1 MWTSFSSEAR
11 REAHELSS
19 MFSRSHRVFATVAFA
34 LFCWL
39 RAALAVETS
48 LGVST
53 DRLRLR
59 VEGQTWVFESVGGL
73 WSLGRIEVRGVQ
85 VAQPLSRADGFWVGG
100 GEAQR
105 YEVLENSPGEKD
117 LRFFLERGAVTYRL
131 RSADPIPVVHVE
143 LDGPAETTCAFTAS
157 TASAG
162 EHGAW
167 VTRGWVATDADGFE
181 AFIDASNPWVFG
193 HSSAEN
199 VDVGYAFLPQ
209 VKGNLQ
215 RNGRTEQRT
224 GTFFKTTRQPEASA
238 DFRALWQLR
247 MGEKE
252 PKAFAVLFDRDL
264 GGRMSDVC
272 EKYFAGAVDML
283 VDVTNVPRSNFD
295 PEKCLEVMP
304 VRLAAPDAFIPGW
317 GLMMDEFPKASYPFA
332 HDSIWQTPALLAFEG
347 LATGRDWE
355 RNFAGYFL
363 EKTPLEGPD
372 GESFFVRRPGGL
384 TRWGY
389 FATYRDGFAPLDGG
403 SWWQADI
410 LYRTALALNDSKL
423 RHAALDMA
431 LHDLN
436 VKLDLEKMTYPP
448 CWSAILNRV
457 GNDHRDD
464 WFMTPG
470 LAYCA
475 YIAAR
480 VAYPETKD
488 PKYLTVSDRICEW
501 FASLIVPELK
511 LNYLQGNNM
520 HAVFS
525 HYLGLAFLEK
535 YERSHDRRFL
545 NMARDMAWIHIM
557 TACTTAAKDAFGNP
571 LTGTTCVGIRGCID
585 YDCSPNLCQEK
596 DLTFVHLIGPLL
608 DHGSGP
614 AYAKYIALCRL
625 VLDKDSWKSAW
636 TMELRDTNLRT
647 MYDTYARGMANLIY
661 ALNPSDD
668 PWVSAVEKLVSK
680 SDINIGHQR
689 DLVVANGTTQARKA
703 RVNIR
708 FLQPGTYEVLLD
720 GSDLGQKTHQQLAK
734 GLELHMPANS
744 MTRLQVH
751 LLRPDPQVGPCPEVY
766 DSSVTWLSDLAPFAA
781 QRGTGFPEPIY
792 RTDRSFDSTPL
803 GLGGKAFT
811 KGLGCA
817 ANTVLLYELKG
828 EYDRFQA
835 TVGVDASVVAK
846 TNPSPSVFF
855 TVFVDG
861 LLRFE
866 SGPMFTNT
874 PPQDVNVDVRHARML
889 MLLMSCN
896 WDDNGRSEN
905 DHGDWAAARL
915 TGRVRKQPSEL

>member
-1 MWTSFSSEAR
+1 MA
-11 REAHELSS
+11 
-19 MFSRSHRVFATVAFA
+19 
-34 LFCWL
+34 
-39 RAALAVETS
+39 
-48 LGVST
+48 
-53 DRLRLR
+53 
-59 VEGQTWVFESVGGL
+59 
-73 WSLGRIEVRGVQ
+73 
-85 VAQPLSRADGFWVGG
+85 
-100 GEAQR
+100 
-105 YEVLENSPGEKD
+105 
-117 LRFFLERGAVTYRL
+117 
-131 RSADPIPVVHVE
+131 
-143 LDGPAETTCAFTAS
+143 
-157 TASAG
+157 
-162 EHGAW
+162 
-167 VTRGWVATDADGFE
+167 
-181 AFIDASNPWVFG
+181 
-193 HSSAEN
+193 
-199 VDVGYAFLPQ
+199 YAFLPEA
-209 VKGNLQ
+209 NEHIQ

-224 GTFFKTTRQPEASA
+224 GTFFKTERRSEAR
-238 DFRALWQLR
+238 DNFRAVWQWRL
-247 MGEKE
+247 GKEE
-252 PKAFAVLFDRDL
+252 PKAFALLFDSNL

-283 VDVTNVPRSNFD
+283 VGIANVPRSGFD
-295 PEKCLEVMP
+295 PDKCLEVMP
-304 VRLAAPDAFIPGW
+304 IRLAAPDAFIPGW
-317 GLMMDEFPKASYPFA
+317 GVMMDEFPKASYPFA
-332 HDSIWQTPALLAFEG
+332 HDCVWQIPALLAFEG

-355 RNFAGYFL
+355 HNFGRYFL
-363 EKTPLEGPD
+363 EKTPLDGPD
-372 GESFFVRRPGGL
+372 GKAYFVRRPGGL

-410 LYRTALALNDSKL
+410 LYRTALSLNDVKL
-423 RHAALDMA
+423 RQAALDLV

-475 YIAAR
+475 YMAAR
-480 VAYPETKD
+480 IAYPETKD

-501 FASLIVPELK
+501 FAGFIVPELK
-511 LNYLQGNNM
+511 LNHLQGNNM

-525 HYLGLAFLEK
+525 HYLALAFLEK

-557 TACTTAAKDAFGNP
+557 TTCTTAAKDAFGNP
-571 LTGTTCVGIRGCID
+571 LTGTTCVGIRGCVD

-608 DHGSGP
+608 DHVSGP

-680 SDINIGHQR
+680 GDIKVNHER
-689 DLVVANGTTQARKA
+689 DLVVANGTTEPRDALVK
-703 RVNIR
+703 IR
-708 FLQPGTYEVLLD
+708 FLRPGTYQVQLD
-720 GSDLGQKTHQQLAK
+720 GSDLGQITHQQLAE
-734 GLELHMPANS
+734 GLNLHTPANS
-744 MTRLQVH
+744 MERVRVH
-751 LLRPDPQVGPCPEVY
+751 LLRPDPQVASRAEVY
-766 DSSVTWLSDLAPFAA
+766 DSSLTWLSDLAPFAA

-792 RTDRSFDSTPL
+792 QTDRSFDATPL

-835 TVGVDASVVAK
+835 TVGVDDAVAAK
-846 TNPSPSVFF
+846 TDPSPSAFF

-861 LLRFE
+861 VLWFE

-874 PPQDVNVDVRHARML
+874 PPQDVNVDVRHAHML
-889 MLLMSCN
+889 MLRVSCN

-905 DHGDWAAARL
+905 DRGDWASARL
-915 TGRVRKQPSEL
+915 TGRARKQPSKTRSESSF